1 MSFVSKIKE
10 IRKIL
15 SPIKEIEKK
24 KVESLDDEVTEEE
37 PQEFV
42 NFEGLRKFTK
52 AAEVHDLEAP
62 TDIQKNREERIAK
75 EDKEEI
81 NFRASYNGGSNQ
93 YQSSPY
99 ASAESG
105 GKTKSFAERPFD
117 QDNPF
122 KDQNGPRQQQSGGE
136 ITPERNYVG
145 EQDSRKNRRRDSF

>member
-1 MSFVSKIKE
+1 MLFVSKIKE

-81 NFRASYNGGSNQ
+81 NFRASYNAVLNN
-93 YQSSPY
+93 YQSNPY
-99 ASAESG
+99 TSESG
-105 GKTKSFAERPFD
+105 VKTKSFAERPFD